1 MQDAKEH
8 NVYFTISLLL
18 DPMKAELETL
28 FPGQFEFTEERA
40 YFDYIYL
47 RESLVELKGKKLHG
61 KKNHLNAFKNTYP
74 DWKFEHITSENIDEC
89 WQMNEEW
96 SRQNEMSLG
105 SGLLKEKTALR
116 TAFDNFFEEGL
127 VGGLIRVDGKVIA
140 YSMGHKLNSD
150 TFVVH
155 FEKAFADIRGAYQ
168 IINQQFAQHCCEG
181 YTYINRED
189 DTGLEGLRKAKLSYL
204 PQILLTKYDAKL
216 VSEQQF

>member
-1 MQDAKEH
+1 
-8 NVYFTISLLL
+8 
-18 DPMKAELETL
+18 
-28 FPGQFEFTEERA
+28 
-40 YFDYIYL
+40 
-47 RESLVELKGKKLHG
+47 
-61 KKNHLNAFKNTYP
+61 
-74 DWKFEHITSENIDEC
+74 
-89 WQMNEEW
+89 
-96 SRQNEMSLG
+96 MSLG

-155 FEKAFADIRGAYQ
+155 FEKAFADVQGAYPM
-168 IINQQFAQHCCEG
+168 INQQFIQHISTQYQWINREG

>member
-1 MQDAKEH
+1 M
-8 NVYFTISLLL
+8 
-18 DPMKAELETL
+18 
-28 FPGQFEFTEERA
+28 
-40 YFDYIYL
+40 
-47 RESLVELKGKKLHG
+47 
-61 KKNHLNAFKNTYP
+61 
-74 DWKFEHITSENIDEC
+74 C
-89 WQMNEEW
+89 
-96 SRQNEMSLG
+96 
-105 SGLLKEKTALR
+105 
-116 TAFDNFFEEGL
+116 
-127 VGGLIRVDGKVIA
+127 IRD
-140 YSMGHKLNSD
+140 SSD